1 MASST
6 PARSL
11 PAGVGSYTDPRPFGL
26 GRISSTPARSS
37 SRRRL
42 ASSARDSPGAP
53 AAISLKVR
61 QPSSRLRRMI
71 GVQRSARISEPRA
84 IGQNWP

>member
-1 MASST
+1 MRIT
-6 PARSL
+6 PAC
-11 PAGVGSYTDPRPFGL
+11 
-26 GRISSTPARSS
+26 SS

-42 ASSARDSPGAP
+42 VSSARDSPGAP

-61 QPSSRLRRMI
+61 QPSSTLRRMI
-71 GVQRSARISEPRA
+71 GVQRSARISDPRA